1 MKTYISETIEI
12 KNINEEKYE
21 MLIEFLEDNK
31 INYEETEYE
40 EYTIDE
46 RSEDEKYDDYLWT
59 LSDIQYEEK
68 RMSELEEEN

>member
-31 INYEETEYE
+31 IDYEETEYE